1 MSMNRL
7 IGLKR
12 LTPPPT
18 LWAAGLLCLVLG
30 PAQALGIYTCT
41 DAKGRH
47 ITSDRPIPE
56 CLDREQK
63 ELRPSGT
70 VKRTVPPSLTQEERA
85 QLEAKR
91 KADDEKQAR
100 LAEEKRKER
109 ALVVRYPN
117 QTAHDKAR
125 AEALAQVD
133 EVIAAVQKR
142 ETELEKQHKDI
153 ADEME
158 FYKKDPSKAP
168 VWLKRRQEDN
178 AQQRAS
184 QSKYLAD
191 QQQEKIR
198 INARFDEELAQLRK
212 LWGQPVPA
220 P

>member
-18 LWAAGLLCLVLG
+18 LWATGLLCLVLG
-30 PAQALGIYTCT
+30 PAQAQGIYTCT